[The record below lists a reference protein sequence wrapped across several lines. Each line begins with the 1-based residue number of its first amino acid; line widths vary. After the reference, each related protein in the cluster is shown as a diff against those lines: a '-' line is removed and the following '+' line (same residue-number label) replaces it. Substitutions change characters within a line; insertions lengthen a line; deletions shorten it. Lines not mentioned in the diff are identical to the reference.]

1 MTQIRFP
8 RPDAQASNSSSN
20 LVILGE
26 VGVKSLWTPAVR
38 GAFLVALFFY
48 NTLSLAQTA
57 PPTDPAAPDPSE
69 ARDSAVHDLA
79 MRDLQEQVRQLRSL
93 VEEMRSDNAQSRAEM
108 HELRQELKDTRSLLE
123 KTAGATTS
131 AVAVATPQS
140 SDTTQFASAPP
151 PVAPAAARGEIQTS
165 AATVPP
171 ASAPPLEE
179 RIQKLEES
187 TSLLGS
193 KIDEQY
199 QTKVETASKY
209 HARLSGIV
217 LMNAFRNVG
226 AADNLDFPNF
236 AVPPDPGASQASFGA
251 TLRQTEIGVEVFGP
265 TVAGARSSANVQLDF
280 SGGFPS
286 TPNGVDF
293 GIARLQTASVRL
305 DWHHTSLIAGQD
317 SLFISPLSP
326 TSFASLSTPAFAY
339 AGNLWGWTPQLRVE
353 HRFDL
358 SDRQTITL
366 AGGIMDNLDW
376 EPPTSQ
382 YSRTAQAGERSGQ
395 PAYAIRT
402 AWSRPVFDHPLSLGV
417 AGYYGRQDWSW
428 DRYVDAWAGMADW
441 QIPIVR
447 RLTLS
452 GEFYRGR
459 GAGGLGAGIGRAVLF
474 GGNPTYASSSIRGLD
489 SAGGWTQLKL
499 QITPKLELNGVFAD
513 DNAFS
518 SDIRGFA
525 TDANNFITILGRNR
539 GALVNAV
546 YRPRSDLLF
555 SAELRRLRSFPVYS
569 DSSVTNQLNLAMGI
583 LF

>member
-1 MTQIRFP
+1 
-8 RPDAQASNSSSN
+8 
-20 LVILGE
+20 
-26 VGVKSLWTPAVR
+26 VKSLWTPAVR
-38 GAFLVALFFY
+38 GAFLVAFLYSTFA
-48 NTLSLAQTA
+48 LAQTA
-57 PPTDPAAPDPSE
+57 PSPAQAIAPE
-69 ARDSAVHDLA
+69 ASATRDSAG
-79 MRDLQEQVRQLRSL
+79 RDLQDRDLREEVRQLRSL
-93 VEEMRSDNAQSRAEM
+93 VEQMRDDNAQSRAEM
-108 HELRQELKDTRSLLE
+108 HELREELRDTRSLLE
-123 KTAGATTS
+123 KTMEKTS
-131 AVAVATPQS
+131 AAVAAAATPRPSAAS
-140 SDTTQFASAPP
+140 SIASVLSQAL
-151 PVAPAAARGEIQTS
+151 PAAVSDQVQTS
-165 AATVPP
+165 AATPS
-171 ASAPPLEE
+171 SAAAPLEQ

-209 HARLSGIV
+209 RARLSGIV

-226 AADNLDFPNF
+226 ASDNLDFPNY
-236 AVPPDPGASQASFGA
+236 AVPPEPGASQASFGA
-251 TLRQTEIGVEVFGP
+251 TLRQSEIGVEVFGP
-265 TVAGARSSANVQLDF
+265 TLAGAKSSANVQLDF
-280 SGGFPS
+280 SGGFAS

-305 DWHHTSLIAGQD
+305 DWRHTSVIAGQD

-339 AGNLWGWTPQLRVE
+339 AGNLWGWTPQIRVE
-353 HRFDL
+353 HRFDV
-358 SDRQTITL
+358 SDRQTVTV

-382 YSRTAQAGERSGQ
+382 YSRTATAGERSGQ

-441 QIPIVR
+441 QIPIIR

-459 GAGGLGAGIGRAVLF
+459 GAGGLGAGIGRAVVF
-474 GGNPTYASSSIRGLD
+474 GGDPAYGSTSIRGLD

-499 QITPKLELNGVFAD
+499 QITPKLELNGVLAD
-513 DNAFS
+513 DDAFTS
-518 SDIRGFA
+518 AIRGFA
-525 TDANNFITILGRNR
+525 TDANNFVTILGRNR
-539 GALVNAV
+539 GALANVV

>member
-1 MTQIRFP
+1 M
-8 RPDAQASNSSSN
+8 
-20 LVILGE
+20 
-26 VGVKSLWTPAVR
+26 KSLWTPAVR
-38 GAFLVALFFY
+38 GAFLVAFLYSTFA
-48 NTLSLAQTA
+48 LAQTA
-57 PPTDPAAPDPSE
+57 PSPAQAIAPE
-69 ARDSAVHDLA
+69 ASATRDSAG
-79 MRDLQEQVRQLRSL
+79 RDLQDRDLREEVRQLRSL
-93 VEEMRSDNAQSRAEM
+93 VEQMRDDNAQSRAEM
-108 HELRQELKDTRSLLE
+108 HELREELRDTRSLLE
-123 KTAGATTS
+123 KTMEKTS
-131 AVAVATPQS
+131 AAVAAAATPRPSAAS
-140 SDTTQFASAPP
+140 SIASVLSQAL
-151 PVAPAAARGEIQTS
+151 PAAVSDQVQTS
-165 AATVPP
+165 AATPS
-171 ASAPPLEE
+171 SAAAPLEQ

-209 HARLSGIV
+209 RARLSGIV

-226 AADNLDFPNF
+226 ASDNLDFPNY
-236 AVPPDPGASQASFGA
+236 AVPPEPGASQASFGA
-251 TLRQTEIGVEVFGP
+251 TLRQSEIGVEVFGP
-265 TVAGARSSANVQLDF
+265 TLAGAKSSANVQLDF
-280 SGGFPS
+280 SGGFAS

-305 DWHHTSLIAGQD
+305 DWRHTSVIAGQD

-339 AGNLWGWTPQLRVE
+339 AGNLWGWTPQIRVE
-353 HRFDL
+353 HRFDV
-358 SDRQTITL
+358 SDRQTVTV

-382 YSRTAQAGERSGQ
+382 YSRTATAGERSGQ

-441 QIPIVR
+441 QIPIIR

-459 GAGGLGAGIGRAVLF
+459 GAGGLGAGIGRAVVF
-474 GGNPTYASSSIRGLD
+474 GGDPAYGSTSIRGLD

-499 QITPKLELNGVFAD
+499 QITPKLELNGVLAD
-513 DNAFS
+513 DDAFTS
-518 SDIRGFA
+518 AIRGFA
-525 TDANNFITILGRNR
+525 TDANNFVTILGRNR
-539 GALVNAV
+539 GALANVV